1 MAENEG
7 MEGKNIAIHEQQ
19 KAMFEQMIIQIANNM
34 EKDKAIITL
43 NEGSAN
49 INIEIEKVKEEYKI
63 TILGR
68 KIGSI
73 DKEKNFSYNI
83 KELESIKDDLEN
95 SERPIAKYD
104 ELGLPNI
111 EYLKK
116 LEKEKNDKEREE
128 NTRND
133 EEKERDEDK
142 EDEEV
147 ENKKDE
153 QEDEQTKKEIAKKY
167 NVSSKDIVHMNT
179 NSKKITENKAFSDL
193 VKWAE
198 GRDDIYVVANKKG
211 SIETVLEK
219 KGNEY
224 EEIDH
229 NMKQIQGNM
238 PNVKIHLVGKE
249 KITTEVPLKIYQID
263 SKQAFATIRNEW
275 GELETIYCRKQ
286 DGKDEYFGEK
296 VPEEKSVKNTRQLGF
311 EERAFMDSKNTSS
324 MDLSK
329 KAKELERAQDHDNRG
344 VPSDEKGVQVEEIN
358 GTSTQNIEN
367 EKEKIKEDLYKRKG
381 ITEKMKANLMPG
393 QLEYLDKKID
403 KEADEIQELMSINK
417 DMTYEQAVE
426 QLKIDEKEQ
435 ENDDNEKTPWDNASR
450 RNG

>member
-34 EKDKAIITL
+34 EKDRAIITL

-49 INIEIEKVKEEYKI
+49 INIEIDKVKEEYKI

-68 KIGSI
+68 KIASI

-116 LEKEKNDKEREE
+116 LEKEKNDNEREE

-358 GTSTQNIEN
+358 GTSTQNIKN

-435 ENDDNEKTPWDNASR
+435 ENDDNEKTPWDNDSR